1 MEEDSRSFSDERLR
15 LLHEMEV
22 ERNQLVRN
30 IETCRIRDIE
40 HRFID
45 DWSLKDIVGHINSR
59 ESEVVAGFHDL
70 KNGKPPES
78 LDLDQERTNDWNQD
92 HVERKR
98 SIPFWS
104 LYEQFHGGRE
114 RLLAEIGEVSDEDLG
129 TEGSIHNQLARSV
142 IDHDREH
149 WHQIAAQ
156 LAGMGGV
163 RKRSMSARQDA
174 SASGEG
180 A

>member
-1 MEEDSRSFSDERLR
+1 METDTRSFADERLR
-15 LLHEMEV
+15 LLHELHV

-40 HRFID
+40 NTFID
-45 DWSLKDIVGHINSR
+45 EWSLKDIVGHINSW

-70 KNGKPPES
+70 KLNKAPE
-78 LDLDQERTNDWNQD
+78 LLNFDQQRIHEWNQD

-104 LYEQFHGGRE
+104 LYEQFQGGRD
-114 RLLAEIGEVSDEDLG
+114 RLLKEIEDVSDEDLG
-129 TEGSIHNQLARSV
+129 TEGSIHNRLVRSV
-142 IDHDREH
+142 IDHDRDH
-149 WHQIAAQ
+149 WHQIAAR
-156 LAGMGGV
+156 LAGMAGV
-163 RKRSMSARQDA
+163 RERSISVPEDA
-174 SASGEG
+174 TATVEG